1 MFMKKN
7 TFIIVVLVVLIIGGG
22 IAFWGS
28 RTGRRVAVQ
37 GSPRVIEETLVV
49 PDTQTVHEADARM
62 LEQGAVAVPLV
73 PKSEEEKVIVPHAE
87 LTLKGGYA
95 AAALVAKQWD
105 STALLVFVKSLGTV
119 TLDGK
124 SSSWQVMFS
133 SPNKKSAGY
142 EVILQ
147 GKEIVSKKEV
157 ASEASGAAIPKNW
170 KDLGEVISEL
180 QQHPLYQNASVT
192 AASFHLNP
200 DNKKWYYNIL
210 TSQGA
215 SAIAVE

>member
-1 MFMKKN
+1 MKKN
-7 TFIIVVLVVLIIGGG
+7 TFIIIVLVVLVIGGS

-28 RTGRRVAVQ
+28 RTGRKVAIQ
-37 GSPRVIEETLVV
+37 GSPRVIEETLVI
-49 PDTQTVHEADARM
+49 PDTQEVHGTDARM

-73 PKSEEEKVIVPHAE
+73 PKSEEEKVIVPRAE

-95 AAALVAKQWD
+95 AAAQTAEAWD
-105 STALLVFVKSLGTV
+105 TDALLVFVKSLGAI

-124 SSSWQVMFS
+124 SSSWQVMFF
-133 SPNKKSAGY
+133 SPNKNEVGY
-142 EVILQ
+142 EVVLQ
-147 GKEIVSKKEV
+147 GKEIVSKKEIL
-157 ASEASGAAIPKNW
+157 SEAQGAALPQNW

-180 QQHPLYQNASVT
+180 QQHPLYQDASVT

-200 DNKKWYYNIL
+200 DNKQWYYNIL
-210 TSQGA
+210 TSKGS

>member
-1 MFMKKN
+1 MKKN
-7 TFIIVVLVVLIIGGG
+7 LFIIIVAFVILAVGVS
-22 IAFWGS
+22 IAVWGA
-28 RTGRRVAVQ
+28 RTGRKVAIQ
-37 GSPRVIEETLVV
+37 GTPRVIEETLVV
-49 PDTQTVHEADARM
+49 PDTQEVHTADARM

-73 PKSEEEKVIVPHAE
+73 PKSEEEKVIVARAE
-87 LTLKGGYA
+87 LTLKGGYT
-95 AAALVAKQWD
+95 AAALVAETWD
-105 STALLVFVKSLGTV
+105 DKALLVFIKSLGAI

-157 ASEASGAAIPKNW
+157 VSVAPGAVVPQNW
-170 KDLGEVISEL
+170 KDLGEVIAEL
-180 QQHPLYQNASVT
+180 QQHPLYQDASVT

-210 TSQGA
+210 TSKGA
-215 SAIAVE
+215 NAIAVE